1 MGKKI
6 RVAILDDH
14 QSIIDGYKFRLSHT
28 PEVEVVATASY
39 GTALEPLLADYP
51 VDVLLLDINVPIS
64 EDNPNPYPFIHTIP
78 KLLNRF
84 PDLKIIAISMHNQR
98 SLIRA
103 AVNTGI
109 SGYILKDDQ
118 SAIRNLGTIICSIV
132 VGGHYYS
139 QHAHEAILP
148 PSQDSLLSARQ
159 LEVLSVCAAYPDD
172 TTEQLSTR
180 LDIAPSTVRN
190 LLSNAYLRLGVRNRA
205 SAIVKA
211 QEFGL
216 LLTQEAPPE
225 H

>member
-1 MGKKI
+1 MGRKI

-39 GTALEPLLADYP
+39 GAALEPLLADYP

-64 EDNPNPYPFIHTIP
+64 EDNNNPFPFVHTIP
-78 KLLNRF
+78 KLLRRYS
-84 PDLKIIAISMHNQR
+84 DLKIIAISMHNQR

-103 AVNTGI
+103 AVDTGI

-118 SAIRNLGTIICSIV
+118 SAIRNLGTIVRSIML
-132 VGGHYYS
+132 GGHYYS
-139 QHAHEAILP
+139 EHAHKALLPPRQHA
-148 PSQDSLLSARQ
+148 LLSPRQ
-159 LEVLSVCAAYPDD
+159 LEVLSVYAAFPDD
-172 TTEQLSTR
+172 TTEQLANR

-190 LLSNAYLRLGVRNRA
+190 LLSNAYLRLGVRNLA
-205 SAIVKA
+205 SAFVKA
-211 QEFGL
+211 QELGL
-216 LLTQEAPPE
+216 LLTQEAPPK

>member
-1 MGKKI
+1 
-6 RVAILDDH
+6 
-14 QSIIDGYKFRLSHT
+14 
-28 PEVEVVATASY
+28 
-39 GTALEPLLADYP
+39 
-51 VDVLLLDINVPIS
+51 LDINVPIS
-64 EDNPNPYPFIHTIP
+64 EENPNPFPFIHTIP
-78 KLLNRF
+78 KLLDRF

-118 SAIRNLGTIICSIV
+118 SAIRNLGTIICSLML
-132 VGGHYYS
+132 GGHYYS

-148 PSQDSLLSARQ
+148 PRQDALLSARQ
-159 LEVLSVCAAYPDD
+159 LEVLAVCAAYPDD
-172 TTEQLSTR
+172 TTEQLANR
-180 LDIAPSTVRN
+180 LDIASSTVRN

-211 QEFGL
+211 QELGL
-216 LLTQEAPPE
+216 ILTQEAPPK